1 MGRHTSIITYH
12 ADGFLGLFFL
22 REIKKKKIK
31 KKSDFYYTG
40 ADKATLNCE
49 I

>member
-12 ADGFLGLFFL
+12 ADGFLCLFFFEGNKEKNNL
-22 REIKKKKIK
+22 